1 MQLIGRGCLVI
12 SVSDDA
18 QAAMRTTTVC
28 ENEVRSVE
36 ALHAALEEEGGE
48 QMNDR
53 AEIAIGVKESE

>member
-1 MQLIGRGCLVI
+1 MVI